1 MIQLVSGDILLT
13 QAQAMAH
20 GVAPFDHFN
29 QGLALALRE
38 QWPAMVKDFRH
49 WCHNQNPKPGEVW
62 QWVGAGG
69 HRIFN
74 ELPTTR
80 GSPAWLFLVWRPE
93 WEVWN
98 GARSRN

>member
-74 ELPTTR
+74 LLTQE
-80 GSPAWLFLVWRPE
+80 
-93 WEVWN
+93 
-98 GARSRN
+98 